1 MTTTGTARA
10 ARPKPV
16 TAEELLEMHSRG
28 IKGELIQG
36 VLSQVMS
43 AGGQHGEIAMIL
55 GAAVVGVVRP
65 NRLGRV
71 AGTDSGVLL
80 DQVNNIVREPDL
92 AFFSSGKLPPGE
104 VVAGYY
110 QVIPDLVVEIA
121 SPGDTNAEVNDK
133 CRMWISYGV
142 SMVWEIHPQWRSV
155 SVHRPGQSIVI
166 LGEDDALDGGDV
178 LPGFTYPVQ
187 DIFDI

>member
-1 MTTTGTARA
+1 MTTTRT

-16 TAEELLEMHSRG
+16 TAEALLEMNSRG

-36 VLSQVMS
+36 VLSQVVS
-43 AGGQHGEIAMIL
+43 AGGQHGEIAMTL
-55 GAAVVGVVRP
+55 GAAMLAVVRP

-71 AGTDSGVLL
+71 TGTDSGVLL
-80 DQVNNIVREPDL
+80 DRENNVVREPGL
-92 AFFSSGKLPPGE
+92 AFFSTGKLPLGE

-110 QVIPDLVVEIA
+110 EIVPDLVVEIA

-142 SMVWEIHPQWRSV
+142 PVVWELHPQWRSV
-155 SVHRPGQSIVI
+155 SLHRAGQPIVI
-166 LGEDDALDGGDV
+166 LEEDDILDGGDV
-178 LPGFTYPVQ
+178 LPGFSIPVR
-187 DIFDI
+187 DIFDV

>member
-1 MTTTGTARA
+1 MTTTRT

-16 TAEELLEMHSRG
+16 TAEELLEMNSRG

-55 GAAVVGVVRP
+55 GAAMLAVVRP

-71 AGTDSGVLL
+71 TGTDASVLL
-80 DQVNNIVREPDL
+80 DRDNNVVREPDI

-110 QVIPDLVVEIA
+110 EIVPDLVVEIA

-133 CRMWISYGV
+133 CRMWIATGCLWYGSCILNGVRYLCTGSASPLLSYKRTTHWTAETFCRD
-142 SMVWEIHPQWRSV
+142 SPFR
-155 SVHRPGQSIVI
+155 
-166 LGEDDALDGGDV
+166 
-178 LPGFTYPVQ
+178 
-187 DIFDI
+187 

>member
-1 MTTTGTARA
+1 MTTTGTSRA

-16 TAEELLEMHSRG
+16 TAEELLEMNSRG
-28 IKGELIQG
+28 FKGELIQG

-55 GAAVVGVVRP
+55 GSAMVGVVRP

-71 AGTDSGVLL
+71 TGTDSGVLL
-80 DQVNNIVREPDL
+80 DRANNVVREPDI
-92 AFFSSGKLPPGE
+92 AFFSSGKLSLDE
-104 VVAGYY
+104 IVAGYY
-110 QVIPDLVVEIA
+110 EVIPDLVVEIA

-142 SMVWEIHPQWRSV
+142 PMVWEIHPQWHSV
-155 SVHRPGQSIVI
+155 SLHRPGQPIVI
-166 LGEDDALDGGDV
+166 FGEDDTLDGGDV
-178 LPGFTYPVQ
+178 LPGFSIPVR
-187 DIFDI
+187 DIFDV